1 MRRLPGMKAAHL
13 GLAQTFFSVWML
25 TLADNMKRSSK
36 CIVGVLAVAIASV
49 TLWMN
54 IDILMSSP
62 GTQEQGQYLPV
73 LLAKTSEIIIRRHPK
88 LGGDVLAVVTSSND
102 VSDLVAATKL
112 TRVMSPCACFGFV
125 EIDFVGVDGLTNT
138 VNYKSNSGD
147 RYLKFNNEWNIQGL
161 PSKQFSRLVAKHI
174 KTENGRKK

>member
-1 MRRLPGMKAAHL
+1 
-13 GLAQTFFSVWML
+13 
-25 TLADNMKRSSK
+25 MKRITK
-36 CIVGVLAVAIASV
+36 WIFGLLAVAIASV

-54 IDILMSSP
+54 IDILMSLPS
-62 GTQEQGQYLPV
+62 TQEKSQYLPV
-73 LLAKTSEIIIRRHPK
+73 LLANTSKIIIHRHPK

-125 EIDFVGVDGLTNT
+125 EIDFVGMDGSTNT
-138 VNYKSNSGD
+138 LNYKSNSGD

-174 KTENGRKK
+174 KTENFREK